1 MMKTLLTRVTVAG
14 ALMGLGMTANAET
27 IFEEVWTCK
36 LEDGKTIEE
45 VQAANSKWL
54 KVVNDKTGKGKIRS
68 SVVIAVVG
76 NTDIFLFV
84 DTYPDLATWS
94 ATKEFLGSDEGD
106 EVEEVFEGLSDCSE
120 NRLYRRDYTM

>member
-1 MMKTLLTRVTVAG
+1 MKTLLTRATMAG
-14 ALMGLGMTANAET
+14 ALMCLGMTASAET

-45 VQAANSKWL
+45 IQAANSKWL
-54 KVVNDKTGKGKIRS
+54 KFVNEKTGKGKIRS
-68 SVVIAVVG
+68 SVVAAVVG

-94 ATKEFLGSDEGD
+94 ATKEFLGSEEGE
-106 EVEEVFEGLSDCSE
+106 EVEQLFEGLSDCSE
-120 NRLYRRDYTM
+120 NRLYRRDYTE